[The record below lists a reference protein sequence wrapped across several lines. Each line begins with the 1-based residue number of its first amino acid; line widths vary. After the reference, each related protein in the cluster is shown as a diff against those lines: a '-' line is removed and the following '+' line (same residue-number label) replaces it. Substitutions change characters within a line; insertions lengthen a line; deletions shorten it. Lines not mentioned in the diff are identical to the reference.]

1 MLPAEYDITGK
12 VAFITGAGRGIGK
25 GIAQVLAEAGADVA
39 LNALTAKY
47 VESTA
52 AEIAKATGRRV
63 IPVPADVTKADGV
76 QGAIDAVMKAF
87 GRIDVLVN
95 NLGDAIRKPLV
106 ALPGRSDAA
115 TALSDDELKFV
126 MDINLTEAILCT
138 RAVGPQMLERGS
150 GKVINIS
157 SWTARQ
163 GGGEMVVYTIAK
175 TALVGFTRAQ
185 ALEWASYGVQ
195 VNAIAPGIFPDP
207 VTSGEERARQTA
219 ARAEQTVPLRRPGR
233 LREVGLL
240 SLYLASGASDYMTGQ
255 TIFLDGGM
263 SL

>member
-1 MLPAEYDITGK
+1 MQPEAFDVTDKI
-12 VAFITGAGRGIGK
+12 VFITGAGRGIGK

-39 LNALTAKY
+39 INALTPRH
-47 VESTA
+47 VEGVA
-52 AEIAKATGRRV
+52 EEIASASGRRV
-63 IPVPADVTKADGV
+63 VPVIADVTKIDGV
-76 QGAIDAVMKAF
+76 QQAIDSVMQTF

-106 ALPGRSDAA
+106 SLPGQAEAA
-115 TALSDDELKFV
+115 ALSDDELNFV
-126 MDINLTEAILCT
+126 MDVNLTEAILCT
-138 RAVGPQMLERGS
+138 RAVGPHMLERGS

-185 ALEWASYGVQ
+185 AIEWAPYGVQ
-195 VNAIAPGIFPDP
+195 VNGIAPGIFPDP
-207 VTSGEERARQTA
+207 VTGGEERARQTA
-219 ARAEQTVPLRRPGR
+219 ERAAQIVPLGRPGQ
-233 LREVGLL
+233 LREVGYLA
-240 SLYLASGASDYMTGQ
+240 LYLASAASDYMTGQ
-255 TIFLDGGM
+255 TLFLDGGM

>member
-1 MLPAEYDITGK
+1 MLPEAYDVTGK
-12 VAFITGAGRGIGK
+12 VVFITGAGRGIGK

-39 LNALTAKY
+39 INALTPRY

-52 AEIAKATGRRV
+52 AEVASASGRRV
-63 IPVPADVTKADGV
+63 VPVIADVTKTDGV
-76 QGAIDAVMKAF
+76 QQAIDTVLQTF

-95 NLGDAIRKPLV
+95 NLGDSIRKPLV
-106 ALPGRSDAA
+106 ALPGQAEAA
-115 TALSDDELKFV
+115 AALSDDELNFI
-126 MDINLTEAILCT
+126 MDVNLTEAILCT
-138 RAVGPQMLERGS
+138 RAVGSHMLERRS

-185 ALEWASYGVQ
+185 AIEWAPYGVQ
-195 VNAIAPGIFPDP
+195 VNGIAPGIFPDP

-219 ARAEQTVPLRRPGR
+219 ERAARMVPLGRPGQ
-233 LREVGLL
+233 LREVGYLA
-240 SLYLASGASDYMTGQ
+240 LYLASAASDYMTGQ
-255 TIFLDGGM
+255 TLFLDGGM